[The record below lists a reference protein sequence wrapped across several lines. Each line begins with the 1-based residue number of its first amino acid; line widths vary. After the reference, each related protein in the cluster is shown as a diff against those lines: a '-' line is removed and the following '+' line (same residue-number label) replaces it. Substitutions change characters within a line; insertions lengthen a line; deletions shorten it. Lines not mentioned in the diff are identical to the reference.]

1 MPLREQWSAVEK
13 AIMAEEVLQDVPIRE
28 EDNIW
33 DYLDGPSRFEME
45 ELRAR
50 RGEKKNPRVV
60 TAGPIQPKNHH
71 ELYPVELSWA
81 WVGHGSFMG

>member
-50 RGEKKNPRVV
+50 RAIRCTEGGEWIHASWIYKTPYKAEKRDFC
-60 TAGPIQPKNHH
+60 GPK
-71 ELYPVELSWA
+71 
-81 WVGHGSFMG
+81 FT